1 MRIKI
6 INPNTT
12 QAMTD
17 TIGECARKFARPGTE
32 IISVSPSFGPASIES
47 FVDEFVSACGV
58 LDEIKKGE
66 ESENI
71 DAYIIACYGDPGLQA
86 ARELTE
92 KPVIGIAEASLYMA
106 SMLAARF
113 SIVTIIPR
121 ARTLM
126 EEMVRGYG
134 MEHRMVSIRTMPL
147 YVLDVEKDPKG
158 SFEKIRE
165 GARLAV
171 QEDNAEA
178 ICLGCAGFAEF
189 AQSIEDELGVPVLD
203 GVVCATKQAEIMVEL
218 GKKTSKRMTYR
229 PPEQKTYTGMFAH
242 FSGTKPASKRKE
254 AAE

>member
-1 MRIKI
+1 M
-6 INPNTT
+6 
-12 QAMTD
+12 
-17 TIGECARKFARPGTE
+17 
-32 IISVSPSFGPASIES
+32 
-47 FVDEFVSACGV
+47 
-58 LDEIKKGE
+58 
-66 ESENI
+66 
-71 DAYIIACYGDPGLQA
+71 
-86 ARELTE
+86 TE

-134 MEHRMVSIRTMPL
+134 MEHRVISIRTLPL
-147 YVLDVEKDPKG
+147 YVLDVEKDPEG
-158 SFEKIRE
+158 SFDKIRE

-171 QEDNAEA
+171 KEDNAEA

-203 GVVCATKQAEIMVEL
+203 GVVCATKQAEVMVEL
-218 GKKTSKRMTYR
+218 GKRTSKRMTYR

-242 FSGTKPASKRKE
+242 FSSDKPSSKRKA

>member
-17 TIGECARKFARPGTE
+17 TIGECARRFARPGTE
-32 IISVSPSFGPASIES
+32 IVSVSPSFGPLSIES
-47 FVDEFVSACGV
+47 YVDEYVSACGV
-58 LDEIKKGE
+58 LDEIKKSD
-66 ESENI
+66 ESDNF
-71 DAYIIACYGDPGLQA
+71 DAYIVACYGDPGLHA

-92 KPVIGIAEASLYMA
+92 KPVIGIAEASLYTA
-106 SMLAARF
+106 AMLAARF

-134 MEHRMVSIRTMPL
+134 MEHRVISIRTLPL
-147 YVLDVEKDPKG
+147 YVLDVEKDPAG

-171 QEDNAEA
+171 KEDNAEA
-178 ICLGCAGFAEF
+178 VCLGCAGFAEF
-189 AQSIEDELGVPVLD
+189 AQSIEDELNVPVLD
-203 GVVCATKQAEIMVEL
+203 GVVCATKQAEVLVEL

-229 PPEQKTYTGMFAH
+229 PPERKGYTGMFAH
-242 FSGTKPASKRKE
+242 FSSDGPAPSRKA

>member
-17 TIGECARKFARPGTE
+17 TIGACARRFARPGTE
-32 IISVSPSFGPASIES
+32 ILSVSPNFGPASIES
-47 FVDEFVSACGV
+47 YVDEFVSACGV
-58 LDEIKKGE
+58 LDEIKTGDAGE
-66 ESENI
+66 NV
-71 DAYIIACYGDPGLQA
+71 DAYIIACYGDPGLHA

-92 KPVIGIAEASLYMA
+92 RPVIGIAEASLYMA

-134 MEHRMVSIRTMPL
+134 MEHRVVSIRTLPL
-147 YVLDVEKDPKG
+147 YVLDVEKDAEG
-158 SFEKIRE
+158 SFAKIRD

-171 QEDNAEA
+171 KEDNAEA

-203 GVVCATKQAEIMVEL
+203 GVVCATKQAELMVEL

-229 PPEQKTYTGMFAH
+229 PPERKAYSGMFAH
-242 FSGTKPASKRKE
+242 FSSDRPAPASKA